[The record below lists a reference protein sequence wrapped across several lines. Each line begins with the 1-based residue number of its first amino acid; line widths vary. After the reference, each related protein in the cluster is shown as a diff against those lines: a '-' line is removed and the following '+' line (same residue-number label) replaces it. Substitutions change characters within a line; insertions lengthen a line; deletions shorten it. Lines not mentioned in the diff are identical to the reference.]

1 MRLPLLPWSRIEI
14 KHDVIVEVPGCVA
27 LALREF
33 ADVMLPKFPKNL
45 LPLRSTDNK
54 IELLYGSM
62 PPAQPPYCI
71 APKEL
76 AELRKLN
83 NLQDTGIIHPSKAPK
98 KKHRMGHFRST
109 GSTIINQGTCRNNRA
124 QEVL

>member
-14 KHDVIVEVPGCVA
+14 KHDVIVEVRGCVA
-27 LALREF
+27 QVLSEF
-33 ADVMLPKFPKNL
+33 ADVMPPKLPKNL
-45 LPLRSTDNK
+45 PPRRATDHK

-76 AELRKLN
+76 AELQKLN
-83 NLQDTGIIHPSKAPK
+83 NLLDTGIIHPSKAPK
-98 KKHRMGHFRST
+98 KKKT
-109 GSTIINQGTCRNNRA
+109 GWDGSDLRVVR
-124 QEVL
+124 